1 MPGGKTRMNNLR
13 TYGEPPFRIAAI
25 HGGPGAGGEMAP
37 VARLLADRWGVL
49 EPIQTATSLQGQV
62 QELQAAIQEHG
73 ALPVTLVG
81 YSWGAWLSTIVAA
94 RCPASVGKL
103 ILVGSGPYEHRY
115 LAGIHQARL
124 GRLDAAERAEFE
136 ALIGTLDD
144 PAGKEKDAAF
154 ARLGALASKTDQYD
168 PLPDE
173 PGEPEQAIGASNA
186 FHGVLQE
193 AQEWRKSGKLLQL
206 AARIRCPVVAIH
218 GDHDP
223 HPAEGVREPLSHV
236 LADFRFHLLARCGH
250 KPWIE
255 RHARDRFYAILRDE
269 LASKKG
275 SAAIAAQ
282 AERA

>member
-1 MPGGKTRMNNLR
+1 MPEGKTRMDNLR
-13 TYGEPPFRIAAI
+13 TYGGPPFSIAVI

-37 VARLLADRWGVL
+37 VARVLAARWGVL
-49 EPIQTATSLQGQV
+49 EPLQTATSLQGQV
-62 QELQAAIQEHG
+62 QELQAVLKDHG
-73 ALPVTLVG
+73 DLPVTLIG

-94 RCPASVGKL
+94 RYPASARKL

-124 GRLDAAERAEFE
+124 DRLDETERAEFE

-144 PAGKEKDAAF
+144 PAAKDKDAAF
-154 ARLGALASKTDQYD
+154 ARLGALASKTDQVD
-168 PLPDE
+168 PFPEE
-173 PGEPEQAIGASNA
+173 PEGSQEAGEPSNA

-193 AQEWRKSGKLLQL
+193 AQKWRKSGKLLQL

-223 HPAEGVREPLSHV
+223 HPAEGVREPLSR
-236 LADFRFHLLARCGH
+236 LLGDFRFYLLARCGH

-255 RHARDRFYAILRDE
+255 RQARDRFYAILTDE
-269 LASKKG
+269 LVPRRFRN
-275 SAAIAAQ
+275 
-282 AERA
+282 E